1 MCYNTFMQE
10 KLTLEN
16 SNIFKS
22 GVFMF
27 HKNAGYTLPN
37 EQSPSPTDKEFISH
51 SHKHYELLQL
61 LDGDTSLIIE
71 GKIYR
76 LTAGDVALIR
86 PNDFHI
92 LKINDPVYF
101 RRVLEFYPDCLKMQ
115 PAATEWLLK
124 PFSSEEKHFNNY
136 LPKTIIENSDFNALF
151 NKIENTV
158 NDKTLDKE
166 LRSVR
171 ISVLMAEL
179 LLCIHSLFLK
189 NGEAPR
195 EYVHP
200 VCREIISYIHK
211 NIGKRILLT
220 DMEKSLNLSR
230 FYLSHEFKKHMGISI
245 ASYIVEKKIL
255 YAEKLIESGVSP
267 TEASFAVAY
276 NYPNFFSNYKKI
288 LHKTP
293 KESVKKND
301 FPPTVLP

>member
-1 MCYNTFMQE
+1 MQE
-10 KLTLEN
+10 NLIFEN
-16 SNIFKS
+16 GNIFQD

-27 HKNAGYTLPN
+27 HKNSGYTLPS
-37 EQSPSPTDKEFISH
+37 EQAPSPTDEEFISH

-61 LDGDTSLIIE
+61 LQGDTSLIID

-101 RRVLEFYPDCLKMQ
+101 RRVLEFYPVCLNMQ
-115 PAATEWLLK
+115 SAATEWLLK
-124 PFSSEEKHFNNY
+124 PFASGRKRFNNY
-136 LPKTIIENSDFNALF
+136 LPKATIENSEFNAIF
-151 NKIENTV
+151 DKIERTV
-158 NDKTLDKE
+158 GDESLDKE
-166 LRSVR
+166 LRSVH

-179 LLCIHSLFLK
+179 LLCIHSLFLE
-189 NGEAPR
+189 NGEVPR

-200 VCREIISYIHK
+200 VCQEVISYIHK

-220 DMEKSLNLSR
+220 DMEKALNLSR

-245 ASYIVEKKIL
+245 ASYIIEKKIL
-255 YAEKLIESGVSP
+255 YAEQLIEAGASP
-267 TEASFAVAY
+267 TEASLAVAY
-276 NYPNFFSNYKKI
+276 NYPNFFVNYKKI

-293 KESVKKND
+293 KESIKNSSA
-301 FPPTVLP
+301 FPPVSP